1 MPSERPIKLTIA
13 ALGGQGGGVLA
24 NWLIGIAE
32 SEGYLA
38 QTTSVPGVAQR
49 TGATIYYL
57 EFFPQAVAAAAGR
70 DPIMALMP
78 VSGDVDCVLASELA
92 EAARAIQR
100 GLVTRDRTTLIA
112 SSHRSYAISEKSA
125 MGDGAADENELIEL
139 VRSQAKRVVLFDMD
153 AMAEN
158 HHSVISSVMLGA
170 LGGSGVLPFR
180 KAAFETAIKKGG
192 IAVSTNLAAFED
204 AWQRS
209 EQGGEAAPSGQ
220 GARSSEARAADDGD
234 SNLGPPAALSLG
246 GTLARDT
253 VGSPAEPLDGL
264 PAQARS
270 PKLQPLLDRVRRF
283 ATPVQK
289 IVLEG
294 VRRAIDYQDPEYAK
308 LYLDRLERIAGL
320 DGAQGVRAAAGGN
333 SMTGSIGG
341 GIDSGGGGAD
351 AGVRASPSAAAVDPV
366 GAGGYGEWSLTEA
379 TARSLALWM
388 TFEDTIRVADLKTRS
403 TRFARVRDEIRA
415 DPGQLFGITEF
426 MKPRVTEIAGTLPV
440 GFGRWLLRS
449 RGATGLLTRW
459 TGGKQIRTGTVTG
472 FLMLHV
478 LGGLKRWRRGT
489 LRFHEENERI
499 EQWLGRIGGLAAT
512 NYALAVELARAQRLV
527 KGYGDTHERGWR
539 NFSSLADKLDELAP
553 RPDGAAVFARL
564 QVAAL
569 ADEEGKALA
578 RELAEISSVAVVKV
592 ALERA
597 RA

>member
-1 MPSERPIKLTIA
+1 
-13 ALGGQGGGVLA
+13 
-24 NWLIGIAE
+24 
-32 SEGYLA
+32 
-38 QTTSVPGVAQR
+38 
-49 TGATIYYL
+49 
-57 EFFPQAVAAAAGR
+57 
-70 DPIMALMP
+70 
-78 VSGDVDCVLASELA
+78 
-92 EAARAIQR
+92 
-100 GLVTRDRTTLIA
+100 
-112 SSHRSYAISEKSA
+112 
-125 MGDGAADENELIEL
+125 MGDGAANEDELIEL

-153 AMAEN
+153 AMAES

-180 KAAFETAIKKGG
+180 KAAFEAAIKKGG

-204 AWQRS
+204 AWQRAEGS
-209 EQGGEAAPSGQ
+209 GADAARDSALPNGGAGE
-220 GARSSEARAADDGD
+220 RAV
-234 SNLGPPAALSLG
+234 GP
-246 GTLARDT
+246 LARET
-253 VGSPAEPLDGL
+253 VGSAAEPPSAV

-283 ATPVQK
+283 AAPVQK
-289 IVLEG
+289 IVFEG

-308 LYLDRLERIAGL
+308 LYLDRLEQVAGL
-320 DGAQGVRAAAGGN
+320 EGN
-333 SMTGSIGG
+333 
-341 GIDSGGGGAD
+341 
-351 AGVRASPSAAAVDPV
+351 
-366 GAGGYGEWSLTEA
+366 GEWSLTEA

-403 TRFARVRDEIRA
+403 TRFTRVRDEIRA
-415 DPGQLFGITEF
+415 DAGQLFGITEF
-426 MKPRVTEIAGTLPV
+426 MKPRVTEIAGTLPA
-440 GFGRWLLRS
+440 GLGRWLLRS
-449 RGATGLLTRW
+449 AGMSRLLTRW

-472 FLMLHV
+472 FLMLHL

-499 EQWLGRIGGLAAT
+499 EQWLERIQGLAT
-512 NYALAVELARAQRLV
+512 INYALAVELARAQRLV
-527 KGYGDTHERGWR
+527 KGYGDTHEHGWR
-539 NFSSLADKLDELAP
+539 NFSTLVDKLDELAP

>member
-57 EFFPQAVAAAAGR
+57 EFFPQSVAVAAGR

-100 GLVTRDRTTLIA
+100 GLVTRERTTLIA

-125 MGDGAADENELIEL
+125 MGDGAADEKELIDL
-139 VRSQAKRVVLFDMD
+139 VRSEAKRAVLFDMD
-153 AMAEN
+153 AVAES

-170 LGGSGVLPFR
+170 LGGSAVLPFR
-180 KAAFETAIKKGG
+180 KAAFEAAIKKGG
-192 IAVSTNLAAFED
+192 IAVNTNLAAFED
-204 AWQRS
+204 AWQRA
-209 EQGGEAAPSGQ
+209 ERGGEAAPAGHSAQPPEAQ
-220 GARSSEARAADDGD
+220 GGRGPEARVGSGGAD
-234 SNLGPPAALSLG
+234 LGPPAALSLG

-253 VGSPAEPLDGL
+253 VGTAAEPLSAV
-264 PAQARS
+264 PAQART
-270 PKLQPLLDRVRRF
+270 PKLQSLLDRVRRL
-283 ATPVQK
+283 AAPVQT
-289 IVLEG
+289 IALEG
-294 VRRAIDYQDPEYAK
+294 VRRAIDYQDPAYAK
-308 LYLDRLERIAGL
+308 LYLDRLERVAGL
-320 DGAQGVRAAAGGN
+320 DGVRGSGDFGDRERNGGDFGTAA
-333 SMTGSIGG
+333 
-341 GIDSGGGGAD
+341 
-351 AGVRASPSAAAVDPV
+351 RA
-366 GAGGYGEWSLTEA
+366 GAGTDGYGEASLTEA

-426 MKPRVTEIAGTLPV
+426 MKPRVTEIAGTLPA
-440 GFGRWLLRS
+440 GLGRWVLRS
-449 RGATGLLTRW
+449 PGMSGLLTRW

-472 FLMLHV
+472 FLMLHM
-478 LGGLKRWRRGT
+478 LGGMKRWRRGT
-489 LRFHEENERI
+489 LRFQEENARI
-499 EQWLGRIGGLAAT
+499 EQWLGRIERLAAT

-539 NFSSLADKLDELAP
+539 NFSSLVDKLDELAS
-553 RPDGAAVFARL
+553 RSDGAAVFARL
-564 QVAAL
+564 QAAAL

-578 RELAEISSVAVVKV
+578 RELAEISSVVIVKV

>member
-32 SEGYLA
+32 SEGFLA

-57 EFFPQAVAAAAGR
+57 EFFPQAVATAAGR
-70 DPIMALMP
+70 DPVMALMP

-125 MGDGAADENELIEL
+125 MGDGAADEKELIEL

-153 AMAEN
+153 AMAES

-180 KAAFETAIKKGG
+180 KAAFEAAIKKGG
-192 IAVSTNLAAFED
+192 IAVTTNLAAFED
-204 AWQRS
+204 AWQCAER
-209 EQGGEAAPSGQ
+209 GGEAAPSGA
-220 GARSSEARAADDGD
+220 GAQSSEARAADDGD

-253 VGSPAEPLDGL
+253 VGTPGEPLDGL

-320 DGAQGVRAAAGGN
+320 DGAQGVRAGDGGSSVAGG
-333 SMTGSIGG
+333 
-341 GIDSGGGGAD
+341 SGGTG
-351 AGVRASPSAAAVDPV
+351 AGVRIGPNSAAVDPA
-366 GAGGYGEWSLTEA
+366 GAGGYGEWSLAEA

-388 TFEDTIRVADLKTRS
+388 TFEDTIRVADLKTRP

-426 MKPRVTEIAGTLPV
+426 MKPRVTEIAGTLPL
-440 GFGRWLLRS
+440 GLGRWLLRS
-449 RGATGLLTRW
+449 QGASQLLTRW

-472 FLMLHV
+472 FLMLHI

-499 EQWLGRIGGLAAT
+499 EKWLGRIGGLAAT

-539 NFSSLADKLDELAP
+539 NFSFLVDKLDELAP

-564 QVAAL
+564 QAAAL

>member
-57 EFFPQAVAAAAGR
+57 EFFPQAVAATAGR

-100 GLVTRDRTTLIA
+100 GLVTRERTTLIA

-125 MGDGAADENELIEL
+125 MGDGAADEKELIAL
-139 VRSQAKRVVLFDMD
+139 VRSQARRVVLFDMD
-153 AMAEN
+153 AVAES

-180 KAAFETAIKKGG
+180 KAAFEAAIKKGG

-204 AWQRS
+204 AWQRA
-209 EQGGEAAPSGQ
+209 ERGGEAATAGQ
-220 GARSSEARAADDGD
+220 GTPSLEASGGRGPEARGGSAGAD
-234 SNLGPPAALSLG
+234 LGPPAALSLG
-246 GTLARDT
+246 GTLASEA
-253 VGSPAEPLDGL
+253 VGTAAEPLSTV

-270 PKLQPLLDRVRRF
+270 PKLQPLLDRVRRL
-283 ATPVQK
+283 AAPVQK
-289 IVLEG
+289 IALEG

-308 LYLDRLERIAGL
+308 LYLDRLERVARL
-320 DGAQGVRAAAGGN
+320 DSERGVRV
-333 SMTGSIGG
+333 GSGG
-341 GIDSGGGGAD
+341 GIAGGAR
-351 AGVRASPSAAAVDPV
+351 AGVRESLGAVAADP
-366 GAGGYGEWSLTEA
+366 GAGSTGPGGGYGEGSLTEA

-426 MKPRVTEIAGTLPV
+426 MKPRVTEIAGTLPA
-440 GFGRWLLRS
+440 GLGRWVLRS
-449 RGATGLLTRW
+449 PGVSGLLTRW

-472 FLMLHV
+472 FLMLHI

-499 EQWLGRIGGLAAT
+499 EKWLGRIEGLAAT

-539 NFSSLADKLDELAP
+539 NFSALVDKLDELAS
-553 RPDGAAVFARL
+553 RSDGAAVFARL
-564 QVAAL
+564 QAAAL

>member
-32 SEGYLA
+32 SEGFLA

-57 EFFPQAVAAAAGR
+57 EFFPQAVATAAGR
-70 DPIMALMP
+70 DPVMALMP

-125 MGDGAADENELIEL
+125 MGDGAADEKELIEL

-153 AMAEN
+153 AMAES

-180 KAAFETAIKKGG
+180 KAAFEAAIKKGG
-192 IAVSTNLAAFED
+192 IAVTTNLAAFED
-204 AWQRS
+204 AWQCAER
-209 EQGGEAAPSGQ
+209 GGEAAPG
-220 GARSSEARAADDGD
+220 GAGAQSSEARAADDGD

-253 VGSPAEPLDGL
+253 VGTPGEPLDGL

-294 VRRAIDYQDPEYAK
+294 VRRAIDYQDPVYAK

-320 DGAQGVRAAAGGN
+320 DGAQGVRA
-333 SMTGSIGG
+333 
-341 GIDSGGGGAD
+341 
-351 AGVRASPSAAAVDPV
+351 GVT
-366 GAGGYGEWSLTEA
+366 GYGEWSLAEA

-388 TFEDTIRVADLKTRS
+388 TFEDTIRVADLKTRP

-426 MKPRVTEIAGTLPV
+426 MKPRVTEIAGTLPL
-440 GFGRWLLRS
+440 GLGRWLLRS
-449 RGATGLLTRW
+449 QGASQLLTRW

-472 FLMLHV
+472 FLMLHI

-499 EQWLGRIGGLAAT
+499 EKWLGRIGGLAAT

-539 NFSSLADKLDELAP
+539 NFSFLVDKLDELAP

-564 QVAAL
+564 QAAAL

>member
-57 EFFPQAVAAAAGR
+57 EFFPQAVAVAAGR

-125 MGDGAADENELIEL
+125 MGDGAADEKELIEL

-153 AMAEN
+153 AMAES

-180 KAAFETAIKKGG
+180 KAAFEAAIKKGG
-192 IAVSTNLAAFED
+192 IAVTTNLAAFED
-204 AWQRS
+204 AWQCAERGGAEEPAAREAGGAS
-209 EQGGEAAPSGQ
+209 VGSGGQAPGSQGT
-220 GARSSEARAADDGD
+220 ARAGRGSAQAGVSGATAEGANAD
-234 SNLGPPAALSLG
+234 LGPPAALSLG

-253 VGSPAEPLDGL
+253 VGTPAEPLDGV

-320 DGAQGVRAAAGGN
+320 DGAQGARAGVGGN
-333 SMTGSIGG
+333 GVAGVGG
-341 GIDSGGGGAD
+341 GTD
-351 AGVRASPSAAAVDPV
+351 AGVRTSPGAAAVDPAV
-366 GAGGYGEWSLTEA
+366 VANGYGEWSLTEA

-403 TRFARVRDEIRA
+403 TRFTRVRDEIRA

-426 MKPRVTEIAGTLPV
+426 MKPRVT
-440 GFGRWLLRS
+440 
-449 RGATGLLTRW
+449 
-459 TGGKQIRTGTVTG
+459 
-472 FLMLHV
+472 
-478 LGGLKRWRRGT
+478 
-489 LRFHEENERI
+489 
-499 EQWLGRIGGLAAT
+499 
-512 NYALAVELARAQRLV
+512 
-527 KGYGDTHERGWR
+527 
-539 NFSSLADKLDELAP
+539 
-553 RPDGAAVFARL
+553 
-564 QVAAL
+564 
-569 ADEEGKALA
+569 
-578 RELAEISSVAVVKV
+578 
-592 ALERA
+592 
-597 RA
+597 

>member
-32 SEGYLA
+32 SEGHLA

-57 EFFPQAVAAAAGR
+57 EFFPQAAAAAAGR

-180 KAAFETAIKKGG
+180 KAAFEAAIKKGG

-204 AWQRS
+204 AWQCAER
-209 EQGGEAAPSGQ
+209 GGDEALAGQ
-220 GARSSEARAADDGD
+220 GARSSEARVADDGA
-234 SNLGPPAALSLG
+234 SNLGPAAALSLG
-246 GTLARDT
+246 GTLARDA
-253 VGSPAEPLDGL
+253 VGTPAESLDGL
-264 PAQARS
+264 PAEARS
-270 PKLQPLLDRVRRF
+270 PKLQSLLDRVRRF
-283 ATPVQK
+283 AVAVQK

-308 LYLDRLERIAGL
+308 LYLDRLERIAAL
-320 DGAQGVRAAAGGN
+320 DGTPGVRTGAGAAG
-333 SMTGSIGG
+333 
-341 GIDSGGGGAD
+341 
-351 AGVRASPSAAAVDPV
+351 VDPV

-403 TRFARVRDEIRA
+403 TRFTRVRDEIRA

-440 GFGRWLLRS
+440 GLGRWLLRS
-449 RGATGLLTRW
+449 QGATGLLTRW

-478 LGGLKRWRRGT
+478 LGGLKRWRRGS

-499 EQWLGRIGGLAAT
+499 EKWLGRIESLAAT
-512 NYALAVELARAQRLV
+512 NHALAVELARAQRLV

-539 NFSSLADKLDELAP
+539 NFSALVDKLDALAP

-564 QVAAL
+564 QAAAL

-578 RELAEISSVAVVKV
+578 RELDSVVSTTAGF
-592 ALERA
+592 
-597 RA
+597 

>member
-57 EFFPQAVAAAAGR
+57 EFFPQAAAVAAGL

-78 VSGDVDCVLASELA
+78 VPGDVDCVLASELA

-100 GLVTRDRTTLIA
+100 GLVTRDKTTLIT

-125 MGDGAADENELIEL
+125 MGDGAANEEELIEL

-153 AMAEN
+153 AMAES

-180 KAAFETAIKKGG
+180 KAAFEAAIKKGG

-204 AWQRS
+204 AWRRAEGSDAAQAT
-209 EQGGEAAPSGQ
+209 GGGAGAPGGDVAAAREAVVAEGSAG
-220 GARSSEARAADDGD
+220 AADPD
-234 SNLGPPAALSLG
+234 LGPAAALSLT
-246 GTLARDT
+246 GTLARDA
-253 VGSPAEPLDGL
+253 VGGPVAPLDAV
-264 PAQARS
+264 PVQARS
-270 PKLQPLLDRVRRF
+270 PELQPLLDRVRRF
-283 ATPVQK
+283 AAPVQK

-308 LYLDRLERIAGL
+308 LYLDRLERVTGL
-320 DGAQGVRAAAGGN
+320 DGVRDARAGEAALGTATAAGGP
-333 SMTGSIGG
+333 
-341 GIDSGGGGAD
+341 SGG
-351 AGVRASPSAAAVDPV
+351 AGTTTGD
-366 GAGGYGEWSLTEA
+366 GSLTEA

-388 TFEDTIRVADLKTRS
+388 TFEDTIRVADLKTRA
-403 TRFARVRDEIRA
+403 TRFTRVRDEIRA

-440 GFGRWLLRS
+440 GMGRWLLRS
-449 RGATGLLTRW
+449 PGVSRLLTRW
-459 TGGKQIRTGTVTG
+459 SGGKQIRTGTVTG
-472 FLMLHV
+472 FLMLHM

-489 LRFHEENERI
+489 LRFHEENARI
-499 EQWLGRIGGLAAT
+499 EQWLQKIEGLAST

-539 NFSSLADKLDELAP
+539 NFTALVDKLDELAP

-564 QVAAL
+564 QAAAL

-578 RELAEISSVAVVKV
+578 RELAEISSVAIVKV

>member
-57 EFFPQAVAAAAGR
+57 EFFPQAAAAEAGR

-125 MGDGAADENELIEL
+125 MGDGAADEKELIEL

-170 LGGSGVLPFR
+170 LGGSAVLPFR
-180 KAAFETAIKKGG
+180 KAAFEAAIKKGG

-204 AWQRS
+204 AWQRA
-209 EQGGEAAPSGQ
+209 ERGGEAAPAAREAGGANVGSGAQ
-220 GARSSEARAADDGD
+220 GADTGD

-246 GTLARDT
+246 GTLARDA
-253 VGSPAEPLDGL
+253 VGTPAEPLDGL
-264 PAQARS
+264 PAKARS

-283 ATPVQK
+283 AAPVQK

-294 VRRAIDYQDPEYAK
+294 VRRAIDYQDPHYAK

-320 DGAQGVRAAAGGN
+320 DGAQGVRAGAGG
-333 SMTGSIGG
+333 SSGVAGG
-341 GIDSGGGGAD
+341 SGGAGAGG
-351 AGVRASPSAAAVDPV
+351 RASPGAAAVDSAV
-366 GAGGYGEWSLTEA
+366 GAGGYGEWSLIEA

-388 TFEDTIRVADLKTRS
+388 TFEDTIRVADLKTRP

-426 MKPRVTEIAGTLPV
+426 MKPRVTEIAGTLPL
-440 GFGRWLLRS
+440 GLGRWLLRS
-449 RGATGLLTRW
+449 QGASRLLTRW

-472 FLMLHV
+472 FLMLHI

-499 EQWLGRIGGLAAT
+499 EKWLGRIEGLVAT

-539 NFSSLADKLDELAP
+539 NFSALLDKLDELAP

-564 QVAAL
+564 QAAAL

>member
-57 EFFPQAVAAAAGR
+57 EFFPQAAATEAGR

-125 MGDGAADENELIEL
+125 MGDGAADEKELIEL

-180 KAAFETAIKKGG
+180 KAAFEAAIKKGG

-204 AWQRS
+204 AWQCAER
-209 EQGGEAAPSGQ
+209 GGEAPAGQ
-220 GARSSEARAADDGD
+220 GAQTSETRTADAGN

-246 GTLARDT
+246 GTLARDA
-253 VGSPAEPLDGL
+253 VGTPAESLDGL
-264 PAQARS
+264 PAKARS
-270 PKLQPLLDRVRRF
+270 PKLQPLLDRVRRL
-283 ATPVQK
+283 AAPVQK
-289 IVLEG
+289 IALEG
-294 VRRAIDYQDPEYAK
+294 VRRAIDYQDPGYAK
-308 LYLDRLERIAGL
+308 LYLDRLERVAGL
-320 DGAQGVRAAAGGN
+320 DGSQGVRAGAGSSSAVGGGSGGAGAGG
-333 SMTGSIGG
+333 
-341 GIDSGGGGAD
+341 
-351 AGVRASPSAAAVDPV
+351 RASPSAAAVDSAV
-366 GAGGYGEWSLTEA
+366 GVGGYGEWSLAES

-388 TFEDTIRVADLKTRS
+388 TFEDTIRVADLKTRA
-403 TRFARVRDEIRA
+403 TRFARVRDEVRA

-426 MKPRVTEIAGTLPV
+426 MKPRVTEIAGTLPI
-440 GFGRWLLRS
+440 GLGRWLLRS
-449 RGATGLLTRW
+449 QGASRLLTRW

-472 FLMLHV
+472 FLMLHI

-499 EQWLGRIGGLAAT
+499 EKWLERIEGLAAT

-539 NFSSLADKLDELAP
+539 NFSALVDKLDGLAP

-564 QVAAL
+564 QAAAL